1 MVTDM
6 EKKTLEADF
15 NMLVAKGNA
24 SADIQKDKLFKENIN
39 ATWELDVEFYPLEA
53 YKQRQEEENRKLQLL
68 KEEEEKKNRF
78 LKGKGNI
85 ILGSIIIILFI
96 VIIILLL

>member
-15 NMLVAKGNA
+15 NMLVAKGNT
-24 SADIQKDKLFKENIN
+24 SANIQKDKLFKENIN

-53 YKQRQEEENRKLQLL
+53 YKQRQEEENRKLQLI
-68 KEEEEKKNRF
+68 KEEEDKKNRF